1 MWRKSSS
8 VSSYWYNL
16 LLLSSLFLP
25 PPPLFSPFFALVQM
39 VLIYECRYIVAYET
53 ILVHALASMN
63 SRQILNLDLNNK
75 KNFQLVLKLK

>member
-1 MWRKSSS
+1 MWHMSSS
-8 VSSYWYNL
+8 VSSYRYNL
-16 LLLSSLFLP
+16 LLLSSLFL